1 MTDSEV
7 LHVKQPDPPSL
18 LDVVAI
24 TLVVFTLTLVAFFA
38 LRPPGHRC
46 DWPSDCSAMGLP
58 ESPDR

>member
-1 MTDSEV
+1 M
-7 LHVKQPDPPSL
+7 KQPDPPSL